1 MLRFHL
7 YSFLFS
13 ALQPALLL
21 QVKKRSGMTRAMNKG
36 LWISSSPNFPNQAM
50 SHFSLTSARQKNCF
64 CFLFHFC
71 EFTYI
76 LCKWGLAGP
85 QTGSLFWRA
94 SGIPWNLH
102 IFFVS
107 TWFILFGCVCV
118 FFFLVF
124 FYWIFWFL
132 QMSCSA
138 PVLDGVWRVSTF
150 ERVNHL
156 VDMEWGI
163 RD

>member
-102 IFFVS
+102 IF
-107 TWFILFGCVCV
+107 LFRHGSFCLGVCV
-118 FFFLVF
+118 FFFLF
-124 FYWIFWFL
+124 FFIEFFGSSKWAAVL
-132 QMSCSA
+132 LCST
-138 PVLDGVWRVSTF
+138 VCDGFQLSKELITWLTWSGV
-150 ERVNHL
+150 
-156 VDMEWGI
+156 
-163 RD
+163 

>member
-64 CFLFHFC
+64 CFLFHLWIFLY
-71 EFTYI
+71 FMQVRTGRSSDWI
-76 LCKWGLAGP
+76 TVLAR
-85 QTGSLFWRA
+85 QRDSVKSAYL
-94 SGIPWNLH
+94 
-102 IFFVS
+102 FVS
-107 TWFILFGCVCV
+107 TWFILFGCV

-124 FYWIFWFL
+124 FFIIEFFGASKWAAVL
-132 QMSCSA
+132 LCST
-138 PVLDGVWRVSTF
+138 VCDGFQLSKELITWLTWSGV
-150 ERVNHL
+150 
-156 VDMEWGI
+156 
-163 RD
+163 